1 MLDAIKGVTKT
12 WKAEKR
18 KADKQDRV
26 STKELERMR
35 EKPHS
40 ISLKD
45 AAFDVMEE
53 AYNKAS
59 SNGKYYA
66 NARQIMYAAR
76 PDILR
81 ITGKAQLDDVY
92 FTQTLLKD
100 YLEEHE
106 PNWKVVWDARGHI
119 AEPYTGTRIGL
130 GGIDIKQY
138 IEQWHSCID
147 VELPEIPVLI
157 NTKGPTN
164 RFNNVLF
171 IEKEGFM
178 EILTHARIPERYDI
192 AIMSTKGIPVKAACD
207 LIYEMKKSN
216 VSVFVLHDF
225 DLDGF
230 KIVRSLREGV
240 RLSQGSDV
248 IDLGLRSE
256 DIKELPSE
264 TVFYK
269 QKTNPQ
275 DYLTQLEIF
284 SPKK

>member
-106 PNWKVVWDARGHI
+106 PNWKVVWDARGI
-119 AEPYTGTRIGL
+119 LLSLI
-130 GGIDIKQY
+130 Q
-138 IEQWHSCID
+138 EQ
-147 VELPEIPVLI
+147 E
-157 NTKGPTN
+157 
-164 RFNNVLF
+164 
-171 IEKEGFM
+171 
-178 EILTHARIPERYDI
+178 
-192 AIMSTKGIPVKAACD
+192 
-207 LIYEMKKSN
+207 
-216 VSVFVLHDF
+216 
-225 DLDGF
+225 
-230 KIVRSLREGV
+230 
-240 RLSQGSDV
+240 
-248 IDLGLRSE
+248 
-256 DIKELPSE
+256 
-264 TVFYK
+264 
-269 QKTNPQ
+269 
-275 DYLTQLEIF
+275 
-284 SPKK
+284 